1 MEDSQKS
8 PLPFFSVVVPV
19 YKIPL
24 ELLRACLG
32 SLESQRC
39 ERAEYIVVDD
49 GSPDSCG
56 AICDEFAE
64 GRPAFR
70 VVHTSNRGVSHA
82 RNVGI
87 DFARGSYVL
96 FVDGDDRMPAD
107 FLKQLYD
114 ARDELEEVTFY
125 DCDADSSLTG
135 EARQEVAQLPGPFA
149 LARSITSFSE
159 HDLDLGRVVLGSP
172 WGKAISLAYL
182 RNVGTRFPEGV
193 RKAQDRI
200 FMVDLLSHEPRCN
213 YLPILGYVYVQ
224 NADSVSHK
232 YNPNAREIAGQ
243 TCANMRRVIEVCY
256 KGEGRDEMLEAL
268 RIFRLTFFY
277 EIVDLDILSCD
288 NPKPRSER
296 FADFKKVAR
305 DYSDAFLLPKG
316 FAAPSRRI
324 AVSSNLL
331 ARGHFRLAFEALEA
345 YHRVRR

>member
-1 MEDSQKS
+1 MMYSRET
-8 PLPFFSVVVPV
+8 PHPFFSVVVPV
-19 YKIPL
+19 YKVPI
-24 ELLRACLG
+24 ELLMECLN
-32 SLESQRC
+32 SLAAQDC
-39 ERAEYIVVDD
+39 AYAEYIIVDD
-49 GSPDSCG
+49 GSPDNCG
-56 AICDEFAE
+56 LVCDQFAQE
-64 GRPAFR
+64 RPAFR
-70 VVHTSNRGVSHA
+70 VVHNPNRGVSLA
-82 RNVGI
+82 RNAGI
-87 DFARGSYVL
+87 ELARGKYVV
-96 FVDGDDRMPAD
+96 FVDGDDRMPVG
-107 FLKQLYD
+107 FLNKLYQFKD
-114 ARDELEEVTFY
+114 RLLDVNFY
-125 DCDADSSLTG
+125 NCEASSHLVSKI
-135 EARQEVAQLPGPFA
+135 ANDDVVLPSPFILAKSIVA
-149 LARSITSFSE
+149 FSE
-159 HDLDLGRVVLGSP
+159 HSLDLGHVVLGSP

-305 DYSDAFLLPKG
+305 VSAPQGFCGPIPQNRRFQQSAGERALSSRLRSPRNLP
-316 FAAPSRRI
+316 
-324 AVSSNLL
+324 
-331 ARGHFRLAFEALEA
+331 
-345 YHRVRR
+345 